1 MARAT
6 LWSGQLSDEVYC
18 KLVSIMECVH
28 NLDGNYD
35 ESEALQVAKVLQDFT
50 INDLDEIDQLNIDIH
65 DDDDLEPAGYSD
77 DPEQQRYVSA
87 RERQQADEI
96 ISMLTDGIGRGNQ

>member
-6 LWSGQLSDEVYC
+6 LWSGQLSDEVYG
-18 KLVSIMECVH
+18 KIISLMECVH

-50 INDLDEIDQLNIDIH
+50 LNDLDEIDTLNIDIH
-65 DDDDLEPAGYSD
+65 DDDDDDTEPAGYSD
-77 DPEQQRYVSA
+77 DDEQQRYVSA
-87 RERQQADEI
+87 REIEQEDEL
-96 ISMLTDGIGRGNQ
+96 ISMLTEGIGRQ